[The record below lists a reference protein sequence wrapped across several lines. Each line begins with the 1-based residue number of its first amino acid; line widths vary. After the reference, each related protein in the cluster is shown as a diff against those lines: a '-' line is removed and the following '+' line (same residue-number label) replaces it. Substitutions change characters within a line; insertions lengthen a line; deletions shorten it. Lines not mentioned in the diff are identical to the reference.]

1 MSGSEMK
8 MPELS
13 DVGLYGLAV
22 MGQNF
27 ALNMASH
34 GFSVSVSNRSPAKVD
49 ATVERA
55 KAEGNLPMK
64 GFKDPKEFVK
74 SLSKPRKVILLVQAG
89 AAVDASIATLSEFME
104 EGDIIVDG
112 GNEWFPNSQR
122 RAKELEEKKILFVGM
137 GISGGEEGARN
148 GPSLM
153 PGGPKEAFDAL
164 EPIITKCAAQVDG
177 PCTTYLGNIGS
188 GNYVKMVH
196 NGIEY
201 GDMQLIAEVYDILK
215 HAAGMSNDE
224 LAATFED
231 WNTSELQSFLV
242 EITAV
247 IFSRKD
253 DLTEDG
259 YVVDKILD
267 KTGMKGTGRW
277 TIQEAAERSTAAP
290 TMAAALDARYIS
302 GRKAERIEAS
312 KVLKGPGAMP
322 KVPKEQLVEDMKAA
336 LYCSK
341 ICSYAQGMNLIKSA
355 SEHYEWGVNLGECA
369 RIWKGGCIIRAAF
382 LDDIKRAYVRNPHLD
397 NLLIDPDFSAQILER
412 QAAWRRVVTLCIAS
426 GIAAPAMTASLSY
439 FDSYRRARLP
449 ANLVQAQ
456 RDFFGAHTYERVDKE
471 GTFHCLW
478 DDTHKDIG
486 DVAGRIAGE
495 L

>member
-1 MSGSEMK
+1 MAEEST
-8 MPELS
+8 PVLS

-34 GFSVSVSNRSPAKVD
+34 GFRVSVCNRSPDKVD
-49 ATVERA
+49 ATVARA
-55 KAEGNLPMK
+55 KDEGDVPLV
-64 GFKDPKEFVK
+64 GFKDPQEFVM
-74 SLSKPRKVILLVQAG
+74 SLSTPRKIILLVQAG
-89 AAVDASIATLSEFME
+89 KPVDSTIGVLSEYME
-104 EGDIIVDG
+104 EGDVLVDG

-122 RAKELEEKKILFVGM
+122 RAEELAPKKIMFVGM

-153 PGGPKEAFDAL
+153 PGGPKAAFDIL
-164 EPIITKCAAQVDG
+164 EPIITKCAAQVDDG
-177 PCTTYLGNIGS
+177 ACTTYLGPIGS

-201 GDMQLIAEVYDILK
+201 GDMQLIAEVYDVLK
-215 HAAGMSNDE
+215 HVAGMPNEE
-224 LAATFED
+224 LAATFES
-231 WNTSELQSFLV
+231 WNTGELQSFLI
-242 EITAV
+242 EITSK
-247 IFSRKD
+247 IFSKKD
-253 DLTEDG
+253 DKTDEG
-259 YVVDKILD
+259 YVLDKILD

-290 TMAAALDARYIS
+290 TMAAALDARYLS
-302 GRKAERIEAS
+302 GRKTEREKAAG
-312 KVLKGPGAMP
+312 VLSGPGSIPA
-322 KVPKEQLVEDMKAA
+322 VPKEQLVQDIKAA

-341 ICSYAQGMNLIKSA
+341 VCSYAQGMNLIKSA
-355 SEHYEWGVNLGECA
+355 SEHFDWGVDLGECA

-382 LDDIKRAYVRNPHLD
+382 LDDIKAAYVRDPELP
-397 NLLIDPDFSAQILER
+397 NLLVDPDFAAQLLER
-412 QAAWRRVVTLCIAS
+412 QSAWRRVVTLCVAS

-456 RDFFGAHTYERVDKE
+456 RDFFGAHTYERVDME

-478 DDTHKDIG
+478 DDTHKEIG